1 MLNYNTQLKKLILPE
16 YGRNVQKMV
25 DYCKT
30 IADRDERNAC
40 ARTIIATMA
49 SLTPDLKDVEDYE
62 NKLWDHLAM
71 MSDFELDVD
80 YPCEIISK
88 ENVNS
93 VPNRIEYHRS
103 DMRYR
108 HYGRCLEQMIEKVRL
123 MEGGD
128 EKDYLISL
136 LANHMKKL
144 LLAINPEG
152 VEDEKI
158 FSDFAEYTHGDI
170 LMSPEFYRLHDFKI
184 VQPANTGK
192 KKKKK

>member
-1 MLNYNTQLKKLILPE
+1 MLSYNTQLKKLFLPE

-25 DYCKT
+25 DHCMT
-30 IADRDERNAC
+30 ISDREERNAC
-40 ARTIIATMA
+40 ARTIVKTMA

-62 NKLWDHLAM
+62 SKLWDHLAI
-71 MSDFELDVD
+71 MSNFELDVD
-80 YPCEIISK
+80 YPCEIIAK
-88 ENVNS
+88 ENINEA
-93 VPNRIEYHRS
+93 PERISYSRPQ
-103 DMRYR
+103 MRYR

-123 MEGGD
+123 MEGGQ

-144 LLAINPEG
+144 QLAINAEG
-152 VEDEKI
+152 VDDEKI

-170 LMSPEFYRLHDFKI
+170 LMSADSYRLHDFKI
-184 VQPANTGK
+184 VQPATGK